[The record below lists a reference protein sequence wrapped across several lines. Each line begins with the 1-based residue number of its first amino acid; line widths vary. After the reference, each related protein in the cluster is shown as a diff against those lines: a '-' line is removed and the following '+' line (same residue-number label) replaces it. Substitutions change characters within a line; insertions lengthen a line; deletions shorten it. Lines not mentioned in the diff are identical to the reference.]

1 MIKNVPIALKFGNI
15 DIKESQIF
23 YYRKHVFAFVNLR

>member
-1 MIKNVPIALKFGNI
+1 MIKNAPIAIKFGEK

-23 YYRKHVFAFVNLR
+23 YIRKHVFAFVNLR